1 MCDTLLKLMRRFVKP
16 QMTEKK
22 YGAELV
28 SVQCTDTKL
37 QLVDKELIIGD
48 ATQKALATL
57 QSDKQK
63 HAMFGIRAFFSTT
76 TLYLQQK
83 LPLSNDSLKT
93 AWMFKS
99 NRETESL
106 Q

>member
-1 MCDTLLKLMRRFVKP
+1 MKP
-16 QMTEKK
+16 QTTVKK

-28 SVQCTDTKL
+28 SIQFTDTKL

-63 HAMFGIRAFFSTT
+63 HALLGMRAFFGTT
-76 TLYLQQK
+76 TSYL
-83 LPLSNDSLKT
+83 
-93 AWMFKS
+93 
-99 NRETESL
+99 
-106 Q
+106 